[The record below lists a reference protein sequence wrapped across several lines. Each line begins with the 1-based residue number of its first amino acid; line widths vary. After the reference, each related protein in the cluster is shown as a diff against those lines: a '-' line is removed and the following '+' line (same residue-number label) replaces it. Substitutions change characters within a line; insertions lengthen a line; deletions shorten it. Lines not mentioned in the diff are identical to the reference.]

1 MKLSKMFLTKK
12 FFTLLA
18 LLFFSIAAFS
28 QSATINLN
36 DHAPATT
43 PSVNSAFEWH
53 STATPNSLDKLSVTA
68 ITAATTSTNYG
79 VYYDVTS
86 DCYSPAAKVDVKISA
101 CGATSV
107 DLTAY
112 QASFN
117 AVGTL
122 EWHTNSAGTAKV
134 TDPSAVTGGPGVTY
148 FLFDNTGTLTR
159 LNEVVIVSIIPVPSA
174 PTASA
179 TLQPTCSV
187 ATGTIKVTGPTET
200 GMSYSIDGSTYTN
213 TDGIFTFIATGL
225 YSVTAKNAVGC
236 VSSTSSV
243 TINAQPA
250 TPSAPTASLTQ
261 PTCSTATGT
270 ITVNTPANGAGVTY
284 TVTGTA
290 PVVAAVSNSTGT
302 FSGLAAGIYDVTTSL
317 ATDPNTCISPATSV
331 TINAQPATPSAP
343 AASVTAQPTCSTA
356 TGTITVTITVTGTG
370 VTYTVTGTA
379 PVVAAVSNSTG
390 IFSGLATGVY
400 SVTTS
405 LFTSPNTC
413 TSSAVSLTVNAQ
425 PVTPSAPIA
434 SLTQPTCTTATGT
447 ITVTTPANGVGINYT
462 VTGTTPVVAAVSNS
476 TGIFSGLAAG
486 IYSVTTSLF
495 TDPNT
500 CISPVTSVTINAQ
513 PATPAQP
520 TLGAVTQAL
529 CDPFGNPKG
538 SFQITNFNNIY
549 TYSVSPSGTV
559 DGAGLVSV
567 DPGTTSATFTVT
579 ATLGSC
585 SSIAS
590 LSSGS
595 LNPEIPKTTPI
606 IENLVASTCYY
617 GTATFQIKNYNTT
630 LYNYKVISSPIGA
643 VSSIDIAGKV
653 TVQNGYSYSVQHQ
666 YVGGTCWSGGST
678 SISVN
683 SASMNAPVLSGTG
696 TIKNVCPVLTV
707 NLSALFTVTVPV
719 GNTLVWYDN
728 NTVPPTGSAIAS
740 PAAAATGKTYYAFF
754 QNNTNSCFAS
764 APSTG
769 VTAIASA
776 SCCPAGYVAPIIH

>member
-12 FFTLLA
+12 FFTFLA

-28 QSATINLN
+28 QSATVDLST
-36 DHAPATT
+36 HQPTTAAPSG
-43 PSVNSAFEWH
+43 SVFEWH
-53 STATPNSLDKLSVTA
+53 STATPSSTDLLTGTA
-68 ITAATTSTNYG
+68 ITAATTNPYYG
-79 VYYDVTS
+79 VFYSSAST
-86 DCYSPAAKVDVKISA
+86 CYSPAAKVDVKISA
-101 CGATSV
+101 CGATTV
-107 DLTAY
+107 DLTPY
-112 QASFN
+112 QAGFT
-117 AVGTL
+117 GTTL
-122 EWHTNSAGTAKV
+122 EWYTDSAGTTKV
-134 TDPSAVTGGPGVTY
+134 GTSSAVVGGPGVAY
-148 FLFDNTGTLTR
+148 FLFDNNLGVLTR

-179 TLQPTCSV
+179 ILQPTCSV
-187 ATGTIKVTGPTET
+187 ATGTIKVTGPTEI

-213 TDGIFTFIATGL
+213 TDGIFTFIATGV

-290 PVVAAVSNSTGT
+290 PVVAAVSNSSGT
-302 FSGLAAGIYDVTTSL
+302 FSGLATGDYSVTTSL
-317 ATDPNTCISPATSV
+317 AT
-331 TINAQPATPSAP
+331 
-343 AASVTAQPTCSTA
+343 
-356 TGTITVTITVTGTG
+356 G
-370 VTYTVTGTA
+370 
-379 PVVAAVSNSTG
+379 
-390 IFSGLATGVY
+390 
-400 SVTTS
+400 
-405 LFTSPNTC
+405 PNTC

-425 PVTPSAPIA
+425 PATPSAPIA
-434 SLTQPTCTTATGT
+434 SLTQPTCTTATGI
-447 ITVTTPANGVGINYT
+447 ITVTTPANVVGINYT
-462 VTGTTPVVAAVSNS
+462 IKGTTPVVAAVTNS
-476 TGIFSGLAAG
+476 TGTFSGLSAG
-486 IYSVTTSLF
+486 IYDVTTSL
-495 TDPNT
+495 TTSPNT

-529 CDPFGNPKG
+529 CDPFGNSTG
-538 SFQITNFNNIY
+538 SFLITNFNDIY

-567 DPGTTSATFTVT
+567 NPGTTSATFTVT

-595 LNPEIPKTTPI
+595 LNPEMPQTTPI
-606 IENLVASTCYY
+606 IETLVASTCYY
-617 GTATFQIKNYNTT
+617 GTATFQIRNYNTT

-653 TVQNGYSYSVQHQ
+653 TVQNGYGYSVQHQ
-666 YVGGTCWSGGST
+666 YVGGTCWSGGSNAY
-678 SISVN
+678 SVY
-683 SASMNAPVLSGTG
+683 SFSLNAPALSVTSV
-696 TIKNVCPVLTV
+696 TNVCPVLTV
-707 NLSALFTVTVPV
+707 NLSALFTGTVPP

-728 NTVPPTGSAIAS
+728 NTVPPTGTAVAD

-764 APSTG
+764 APSAG
-769 VTAIASA
+769 VVATQSG
-776 SCCPAGYVAPIIH
+776 SCCPAGYVAPILH